1 LVPEH
6 PQTLSFMGDLSRIGI
21 IWTAPANGWCNG
33 RSPGNIE
40 LTAAGQAWRPN
51 QTLQPPGLVH
61 EAYLQPVSQKGVDW
75 RNVF

>member
-1 LVPEH
+1 MAGA
-6 PQTLSFMGDLSRIGI
+6 T
-21 IWTAPANGWCNG
+21 G

-40 LTAAGQAWRPN
+40 LTPAGQAWRPN

-75 RNVF
+75 RVVF